1 MRRSYTSKIFEVIS
15 KGKRHINN
23 FLINKIEI
31 TQKYPQFNLFT
42 VVPQIFDSNEFKK
55 GKKIWSDTSKECE
68 ISIMQYNN
76 IVTLDNI
83 ALGIRKG
90 TPVDLIVFEVNTEAP
105 LLLYPDNI

>member
-1 MRRSYTSKIFEVIS
+1 
-15 KGKRHINN
+15 
-23 FLINKIEI
+23 
-31 TQKYPQFNLFT
+31 
-42 VVPQIFDSNEFKK
+42 
-55 GKKIWSDTSKECE
+55 
-68 ISIMQYNN
+68 MQYNN